1 MAIRM
6 SFLALLSA
14 ALISTV
20 VPVRAAEIV
29 PDALATVEAE
39 VAKRCKTAVY
49 GEDFADNVDFNND
62 RLVDA
67 IFNLGAI
74 NCDGVPGGLCGDV
87 GCPHQFYI
95 RVAEGGYFLA
105 ANADLYGYD
114 MKKRFGNMVM
124 ELKANAAS
132 CGRDDSEYCTMTIR
146 VRGARFETIS
156 KK

>member
-6 SFLALLSA
+6 SFLALLAAALVSA
-14 ALISTV
+14 AM
-20 VPVRAAEIV
+20 PVRAARIV
-29 PDALATVEAE
+29 PDALAAVQAE
-39 VAKRCKTAVY
+39 VATRCKKAIY
-49 GEDFADNVDFNND
+49 GEDFADYVDFNND

-74 NCDGVPGGLCGDV
+74 NCDGVPGALCGNV

-114 MKKRFGNMVM
+114 MKKRFGNMVL

-132 CGRDDSEYCTMTIR
+132 CGRDDDEYCTMTIR
-146 VRGARFETIS
+146 VRNARFETIS

>member
-114 MKKRFGNMVM
+114 MKMRFGNMVL

-132 CGRDDSEYCTMTIR
+132 CGREDSDYCTMTIR

>member
-6 SFLALLSA
+6 SFLAILSA
-14 ALISTV
+14 ALVSMAM
-20 VPVRAAEIV
+20 PAGASSIV
-29 PDALATVEAE
+29 PDALSTVQSE

-49 GEDFADNVDFNND
+49 GEDFADYIDFNND

-67 IFNLGAI
+67 IFNLGAV
-74 NCDGVPGGLCGDV
+74 NCDGVPGGLCGNV
-87 GCPHQFYI
+87 GCPHHFYI
-95 RVAEGGYFLA
+95 RVSEGGFFLA
-105 ANADLYGYD
+105 AVADLYGYD
-114 MKKRFGNMVM
+114 MKKRFGNMVL

-146 VRGARFETIS
+146 VRNARFETIS

>member
-6 SFLALLSA
+6 RILALLSA
-14 ALISTV
+14 ALLSAGA
-20 VPVRAAEIV
+20 PARAAEIV
-29 PDALATVEAE
+29 PDALGAVEAE
-39 VAKRCKTAVY
+39 VASRCKKAIY

-62 RLVDA
+62 KLVDA
-67 IFNLGAI
+67 IFNLGAV

-114 MKKRFGNMVM
+114 MKKRFGNMVL

-146 VRGARFETIS
+146 VRGVRFETIS

>member
-1 MAIRM
+1 MAIRIRI
-6 SFLALLSA
+6 LALVSA
-14 ALISTV
+14 ALLAAGM
-20 VPVRAAEIV
+20 PARAAEIV
-29 PDALATVEAE
+29 QDPLATVEAE
-39 VAKRCKTAVY
+39 VAARCKSAIY

-67 IFNLGAI
+67 IFNLGAV
-74 NCDGVPGGLCGDV
+74 NCDDVPGGLCGDV

-114 MKKRFGNMVM
+114 MKQRFGNKVL

-132 CGRDDSEYCTMTIR
+132 CGRDDKEYCTMTIR

>member
-1 MAIRM
+1 MAIRITT
-6 SFLALLSA
+6 LALVSAILVSA
-14 ALISTV
+14 AL
-20 VPVRAAEIV
+20 PARGAEIV
-29 PDALATVEAE
+29 PDALATVKAE
-39 VAKRCKTAVY
+39 VAKRCKTALY

-67 IFNLGAI
+67 IFNLGAV
-74 NCDGVPGGLCGDV
+74 NCDGVPGALCGNV
-87 GCPHQFYI
+87 GCPHEFYI

-105 ANADLYGYD
+105 ANADLYGYG
-114 MKKRFGNMVM
+114 MKKRFGNMVL

-132 CGRDDSEYCTMTIR
+132 CGRDDPEYCTMTIR

>member
-29 PDALATVEAE
+29 PDALATVQAE

-62 RLVDA
+62 KLVDA
-67 IFNLGAI
+67 IFNLGAVT
-74 NCDGVPGGLCGDV
+74 CDGVPGGLCGDV

-114 MKKRFGNMVM
+114 MKKRFGNMVL

>member
-6 SFLALLSA
+6 RILALFSAALLSTA
-14 ALISTV
+14 A
-20 VPVRAAEIV
+20 PARAAEIV
-29 PDALATVEAE
+29 QDPRAAVEAQ
-39 VAKRCKTAVY
+39 VAARCKTALY
-49 GEDFADNVDFNND
+49 GEDFADHVDFNND
-62 RLVDA
+62 KLVDA
-67 IFNLGAI
+67 IFNLGAV

-114 MKKRFGNMVM
+114 MKKRFGNMVL

-132 CGRDDSEYCTMTIR
+132 CGRDDSDYCTMTIR